1 MPPDKPRSCRFSRQK
16 AKKLHKKFAVSKR
29 MPKFAPRSVKVPLDD
44 KAARLGAT
52 VLTFLAT
59 NDMYIKKQKTA

>member
-1 MPPDKPRSCRFSRQK
+1 
-16 AKKLHKKFAVSKR
+16 

-59 NDMYIKKQKTA
+59 NDMYIKKQKQHNENEKNIPTAQQKEKQQAWFPSAHADG